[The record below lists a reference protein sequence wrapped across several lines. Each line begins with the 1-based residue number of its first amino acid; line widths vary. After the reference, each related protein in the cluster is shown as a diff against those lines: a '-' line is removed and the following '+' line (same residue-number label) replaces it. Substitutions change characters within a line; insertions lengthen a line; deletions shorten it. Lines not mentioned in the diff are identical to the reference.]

1 MSINGSDSVLSAISY
16 IAAKGFILKLP
27 FFLLQIN
34 SWNQVKSLCK
44 VCQFPDLRNLLRLSN
59 TIKKLTETF
68 NFDLRHLVN
77 CLTNKSFKINKKEM
91 KKVENCNK
99 VTLLNM
105 DKAFIISLINNG
117 NNTI

>member
-16 IAAKGFILKLP
+16 VAAKGFVLKLP
-27 FFLLQIN
+27 LFLLHKN
-34 SWNQVKSLCK
+34 FWNQVKSLCK
-44 VCQFPDLRNLLRLSN
+44 ICQFADVTNLLRLSN

-68 NFDLRHLVN
+68 NLDLRHLVN
-77 CLTNKSFKINKKEM
+77 CLTNKFFKINKKEM

-117 NNTI
+117 NNAI